1 MNYIKNIFIIP
12 ILILSIH
19 LSYLQASS
27 TQDSILLPQQ
37 EYEIELAKL
46 KAEKAYLNK
55 ILYEDKPT
63 YNKRYSKTHNKTY
76 DKNTKNTKNTK
87 RSHKRRYRSLYI
99 RIHIYKQIMKV
110 YKDGR
115 LLYKW
120 AVSTGRKGYETPLG
134 TYRPIFIR
142 ESYNSRV
149 CNRLFLKNV
158 IFLKNDLAIF
168 GAGTDRPLKRGD
180 AYRCIKLGNRNS
192 KKLYNLV
199 QQYGKRRVKVRI
211 TR

>member
-1 MNYIKNIFIIP
+1 MQNIKNLFV
-12 ILILSIH
+12 ILIVALSINI
-19 LSYLQASS
+19 SYLQASS
-27 TQDSILLPQQ
+27 TQESTLLPQQ
-37 EYEIELAKL
+37 EYEMELAKL

-55 ILYEDKPT
+55 ILDEDRTT
-63 YNKRYSKTHNKTY
+63 YKQSTTNSKKT
-76 DKNTKNTKNTK
+76 
-87 RSHKRRYRSLYI
+87 RKRRSYSLYI
-99 RIHIYKQIMKV
+99 KIHIYKQIMKV
-110 YKDGR
+110 YRENR
-115 LLYKW
+115 LVYKW
-120 AVSTGRKGYETPLG
+120 AISTGRKGYETPLG

-142 ESYNSRV
+142 ESYNSKV

-180 AYRCIKLGNRNS
+180 AYRCIKLGNHNS

-199 QQYGKRRVKVRI
+199 QQYGKRRVKIKI